1 MLDIVPYHKAK
12 SLKIKLTSNGIIL
25 LLDSYWTLIGLLL
38 DSRLCK
44 SLADAFL
51 FHAVIEPPT
60 THGFPRSCQILLPP
74 RKWLSM
80 TRNHLSKSS
89 QNMPMPHATNSF
101 NYPADMFRISFRISE
116 YHTQYISILFKRV
129 FHPCQS
135 SPAGSARHLFECP
148 LGSTDRRT
156 SDGSNRYPAEYTGK
170 TSGNLVASMMI
181 MMLIHMIHRC
191 EKTCGVRYVGY
202 QIHPNSRLTHTHTHT
217 HRLSNI
223 LPGHQRWQAR
233 PREFQA

>member
-1 MLDIVPYHKAK
+1 M
-12 SLKIKLTSNGIIL
+12 
-25 LLDSYWTLIGLLL
+25 DSYWTLIGLLL

-101 NYPADMFRISFRISE
+101 NYPADMFRISFRI
-116 YHTQYISILFKRV
+116 QNIILNISPYCSNV
-129 FHPCQS
+129 FSIHVQS

-217 HRLSNI
+217 DCPI
-223 LPGHQRWQAR
+223 Y
-233 PREFQA
+233 FQAIKGGKRARENFKRDRR